1 MKLLKILSRIGIVL
15 LIIVA
20 AVLVVRAV
28 LNFTEGRAL
37 ARTLAELK
45 AKGIPLTAKD
55 LAPPCAD
62 EDNGASL
69 WKAYENMSV
78 IPGRHIF
85 KPGQPP
91 HKDRDLEVRKLISR
105 AWQDYT
111 TGRPITPSD
120 RAALKEVIL
129 KNEKAFALLA
139 DIGGKPCFLYRDP
152 SDPVFSS
159 LMPDAIQ
166 ALATERLLFFSVLFS
181 AEEGDWK
188 GAIDRLGVGL
198 RLAPVMSLEGTQM
211 AFLISLACANLL
223 TQPLADICRGR
234 DIAAVDLT
242 RLIAVLEPGPRRDR
256 LAFAWR
262 GERTAFVEV
271 GAYLLQGDL
280 GDLGSLW
287 EGPRWWQKFAIW
299 LARPLV
305 KRDLRRS
312 LPNYEFLEEQAKLPY
327 FQCRDALRARDED
340 LKAKPWYAIASKMMI
355 GGAEAA
361 FMKTAK
367 AEAIALASRT
377 GLACRLYKSRTG
389 RYPDGLEELVPDL
402 LTEVPIDPFTGKP
415 FVYRREGEGFIVY
428 SLGSNQKD
436 DGGRSTYMI
445 TQLVMDKDDDWTWK
459 EDK

>member
-1 MKLLKILSRIGIVL
+1 MHQYLIWIGFLAFIAALLAI
-15 LIIVA
+15 
-20 AVLVVRAV
+20 RAV

-37 ARTLAELK
+37 ARTLAELESR
-45 AKGIPLTAKD
+45 GIPLSAKD

-62 EDNGASL
+62 EDNGARL

-91 HKDRDLEVRKLISR
+91 RKDRDLEVRTLISR

-111 TGRPITPSD
+111 TGKPVSPSD
-120 RAALKEVIL
+120 RAALKAVIL
-129 KNEKAFALLA
+129 KNEKAFAVLA
-139 DIGGKPCFLYRDP
+139 DIGRKPCFLYRDP
-152 SDPVFSS
+152 SDPIFSG

-166 ALATERLLFFSVLFS
+166 ALATERLLCFSILFS
-181 AEEGDWK
+181 AEEGDWR
-188 GAIDRLGVGL
+188 GAIERLGVGL

-234 DIAAVDLT
+234 EIAAEDLA
-242 RLIAVLEPGPRRDR
+242 RLIAVLEPGPWWDR

-262 GERTAFVEV
+262 GERTWFIEV
-271 GAYLLQGDL
+271 GSYLLEGDL
-280 GDLGSLW
+280 GDIGSLW
-287 EGPRWWQKFAIW
+287 EGPRWWQKIAIW

-312 LPNYEFLEEQAKLPY
+312 LPSYEFLEAQAKLPY
-327 FQCRDALRARDED
+327 YQCRDALRARDEE
-340 LKAKPWYAIASKMMI
+340 LQSKPWYAIASKMMI

-367 AEAIALASRT
+367 TEAITLASRT

-389 RYPDGLEELVPDL
+389 HYPETLDELVPGL
-402 LTEVPIDPFTGKP
+402 LTEVPIDPFTGNP

-428 SLGSNQKD
+428 SLGSNEKD

-445 TQLVMDKDDDWTWK
+445 TQLVMPKDDDWSWK

>member
-1 MKLLKILSRIGIVL
+1 MKIRKILIRIGIGSLVF
-15 LIIVA
+15 IA
-20 AVLVVRAV
+20 AVLAVRAV

-37 ARTLAELK
+37 AKTLAGLK
-45 AKGIPLTAKD
+45 AQGIPLTGKD

-62 EDNGASL
+62 EDNGARL

-78 IPGRHIF
+78 IPGRKIS

-91 HKDRDLEVRKLISR
+91 HKDRDLEVRRLISR
-105 AWQDYT
+105 AWQDHT
-111 TGRPITPSD
+111 TGKPITPSD
-120 RAALKEVIL
+120 RAALKEVVL

-166 ALATERLLFFSVLFS
+166 ALGTGRLLFCSILFS
-181 AEEGDWK
+181 AEEGDWT

-198 RLAPVMSLEGTQM
+198 RLAPVMSLEGTMM
-211 AFLISLACANLL
+211 AFLISLAEVNLL
-223 TQPLADICRGR
+223 AQPLAEICRGR
-234 DIAAVDLT
+234 EIAAEDLA
-242 RLIAVLEPGPRRDR
+242 RLMAVLEPGPWRDR

-262 GERTAFVEV
+262 GERTAFVEG
-271 GAYLLQGDL
+271 GAYLLEADL
-280 GDLGSLW
+280 GEVGSLW
-287 EGPRWWQKFAIW
+287 EGPRWWQKIAIW

-312 LPNYEFLEEQAKLPY
+312 LPSYEFLEAQAKLPY
-327 FQCRDALRARDED
+327 YQCRDALRARDEE
-340 LKAKPWYAIASKMMI
+340 LRSKPWYAIASKMMI
-355 GGAEAA
+355 GSAETA

-367 AEAIALASRT
+367 TEAITLASRA

-389 RYPDGLEELVPDL
+389 HYPDSLDELVPGL

-415 FVYRREGEGFIVY
+415 LVYRREGEGFIVY
-428 SLGSNQKD
+428 SLGSNEKD

-445 TQLVMDKDDDWTWK
+445 TQLVMPKDDDWSWR
-459 EDK
+459 EDR